1 MRIAHP
7 LKGGIVERKQS
18 VPKGRLKYR
27 HKNGSLHIPI
37 TIADLSRPFGT
48 CGMANLNPAVNCR
61 AIGNSPSG
69 RAPTPHGRAFTLIE
83 LLVVIA
89 VIALLA
95 ALLLPALAKAKDS
108 AHRARCGSNLRQLA
122 LAAQL
127 YFEDHENRCFRYL
140 NGATNGG
147 DLWWFGWL
155 ERWNGANE
163 GSRAFDPALG
173 ALNPYLQGR
182 GVELC
187 PSFNYSFAH
196 LKLKASGASW
206 GYGMNRHLSGVN
218 LNKVATPGDTVLFA
232 DAAQVN
238 DFQAPASP
246 ANPMLEEFFYVST
259 NAFEATAHFRH
270 RQWANAAFVDG
281 HLDREQPLLGS
292 VDRRLPDRW
301 VGRLR
306 PSSLH
311 VP

>member
-1 MRIAHP
+1 LVSTFVQSHTR
-7 LKGGIVERKQS
+7 VERR
-18 VPKGRLKYR
+18 VHRL
-27 HKNGSLHIPI
+27 STLDP
-37 TIADLSRPFGT
+37 RPST
-48 CGMANLNPAVNCR
+48 
-61 AIGNSPSG
+61 
-69 RAPTPHGRAFTLIE
+69 AFTLIE

-89 VIALLA
+89 IIALLA
-95 ALLLPALAKAKDS
+95 ALLLPALAKAKES

-140 NGATNGG
+140 NGSTNGG
-147 DLWWFGWL
+147 DFWWFGWL

-163 GSRAFDPALG
+163 GLRAFDAASG
-173 ALNPYLQGR
+173 ALDPYLQGR

-187 PSFNYSFAH
+187 PSFDYSFAH

-218 LNKVATPGDTVLFA
+218 MNRIVTPADTVLFA

-246 ANPMLEEFFYVST
+246 ARPMLEEFFYVST

-270 RQWANAAFVDG
+270 RQSANAAFADG
-281 HLDREQPLLGS
+281 HIDQERPFRGSLDP
-292 VDRRLPDRW
+292 RLPDRW

-306 PSSLH
+306 PACLH

>member
-1 MRIAHP
+1 MKSSP
-7 LKGGIVERKQS
+7 LGSR
-18 VPKGRLKYR
+18 YR
-27 HKNGSLHIPI
+27 ARGAGETPALLCGS
-37 TIADLSRPFGT
+37 
-48 CGMANLNPAVNCR
+48 
-61 AIGNSPSG
+61 
-69 RAPTPHGRAFTLIE
+69 PTSSAFTLIE

-108 AHRARCGSNLRQLA
+108 AHRARCASNLRQLA
-122 LAAQL
+122 LAAEF

-163 GSRAFDPALG
+163 GSRAFDPAPG
-173 ALNPYLQGR
+173 ALYPYLQGR

-187 PSFNYSFAH
+187 PSFDYSFAH

-206 GYGMNRHLSGVN
+206 GYGMNRHLSGVS
-218 LNKVATPGDTVLFA
+218 LNKVSSPADTVLFA

-246 ANPMLEEFFYVST
+246 ANPMIEEFFYVST

-270 RQWANAAFVDG
+270 RQWANAAYADG
-281 HLDREQPLLGS
+281 HADREAPFPGS
-292 VDRRLPDRW
+292 LDRRLPDRW

-306 PSSLH
+306 PSCLH

>member
-1 MRIAHP
+1 VRGE
-7 LKGGIVERKQS
+7 KGDGETDF
-18 VPKGRLKYR
+18 
-27 HKNGSLHIPI
+27 N
-37 TIADLSRPFGT
+37 SRPS
-48 CGMANLNPAVNCR
+48 AS
-61 AIGNSPSG
+61 SPRPS
-69 RAPTPHGRAFTLIE
+69 TAFTLIE

-108 AHRARCGSNLRQLA
+108 AHRARCASNLRQVA

-147 DLWWFGWL
+147 DFWWFGWL

-163 GSRAFDPALG
+163 GSRLFDPAAG
-173 ALNPYLQGR
+173 ALDPYLQGR
-182 GVELC
+182 GIELC
-187 PSFNYSFAH
+187 PSFDYSFAH

-206 GYGMNRHLSGVN
+206 GYGMNRHLSGGSM
-218 LNKVATPGDTVLFA
+218 NKVASPSDTVLFA

-238 DFQAPASP
+238 DFQAPASA

-259 NAFEATAHFRH
+259 NSFEATAHFRH
-270 RQWANAAFVDG
+270 RHWANAAFADG
-281 HLDREQPLLGS
+281 HIDREPPFSGS
-292 VDRRLPDRW
+292 LDRRLPDRW

-306 PSSLH
+306 PACLR